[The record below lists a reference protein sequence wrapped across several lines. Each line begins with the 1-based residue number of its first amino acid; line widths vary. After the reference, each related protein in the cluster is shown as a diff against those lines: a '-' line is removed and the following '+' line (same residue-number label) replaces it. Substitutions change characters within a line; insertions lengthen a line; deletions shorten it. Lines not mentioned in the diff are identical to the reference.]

1 MANAVSVSAQIPA
14 ELSNMLDEIAR
25 TEERSKSYYIKK
37 GLEIFLAQ
45 RLQTLQLERN
55 IALYLQQIEAS
66 NCHEVDDKFWQDL
79 KHETVSEIDAKIQ
92 N

>member
-1 MANAVSVSAQIPA
+1 MAKVVSVSAQIPA
-14 ELSNMLDEIAR
+14 ELSNMLDEVAR

-45 RLQTLQLERN
+45 RLQALQLEKN
-55 IALYLQQIEAS
+55 IALSLQQIES
-66 NCHEVDDKFWQDL
+66 GNCHEVNDEFWQDL
-79 KHETVSEIDAKIQ
+79 KDETSSEINGKAQ